1 MTISFLENLARRN
14 NMKVKDFIKELKRY
28 PQDAELYVVGD
39 WEKYDEFGNLS
50 DLKAVYDVS
59 SQNVVIETGMDFE
72 DVTEVLIEVRE
83 AE

>member
-1 MTISFLENLARRN
+1 
-14 NMKVKDFIKELKRY
+14 MKVKDFIKELKLY
-28 PQDAELYVVGD
+28 PQDAEVYVVGD

>member
-28 PQDAELYVVGD
+28 PQDAEVYVVGD

-59 SQNVVIETGMDFE
+59 SQNIVIETGMDFE

>member
-1 MTISFLENLARRN
+1 
-14 NMKVKDFIKELKRY
+14 MKVKDFIKELKRY
-28 PQDAELYVVGD
+28 PQDAEVYVVGD

-59 SQNVVIETGMDFE
+59 SQNIVIDTGMDFE
-72 DVTEVLIEVRE
+72 DVTDVLIEVRE

>member
-1 MTISFLENLARRN
+1 
-14 NMKVKDFIKELKRY
+14 MKVKDFIKELKRF
-28 PQDAELYVVGD
+28 PQDAEVYVVGD

-50 DLKAVYDVS
+50 DLKAVYDLS

-83 AE
+83 TE

>member
-1 MTISFLENLARRN
+1 
-14 NMKVKDFIKELKRY
+14 MKVKDFIKELKRY
-28 PQDAELYVVGD
+28 PQDAEVYVVGD
-39 WEKYDEFGNLS
+39 WEKCDAYGILT

-59 SQNVVIETGMDFE
+59 SQNTVIDKGMDFE

>member
-28 PQDAELYVVGD
+28 PQDAEVYVVGD
-39 WEKYDEFGNLS
+39 WEKYDEFGNIS

>member
-14 NMKVKDFIKELKRY
+14 NMKDKDFIKELKRY
-28 PQDAELYVVGD
+28 PQDAEVYVVGD

-50 DLKAVYDVS
+50 DLKPVYDVS

>member
-1 MTISFLENLARRN
+1 MT
-14 NMKVKDFIKELKRY
+14 IKELIKALKQY
-28 PQDAELYVVGD
+28 HQDAEVYVVGD

-50 DLKAVYDVS
+50 DLKPVYDVS

>member
-14 NMKVKDFIKELKRY
+14 NMKVKDFIKELKLY
-28 PQDAELYVVGD
+28 PQDAEVYVVGD

-50 DLKAVYDVS
+50 DLKPVYDVS

>member
-1 MTISFLENLARRN
+1 MTIKE
-14 NMKVKDFIKELKRY
+14 FIKALKQY
-28 PQDAELYVVGD
+28 PQDAEVYVVGD
-39 WEKYDEFGNLS
+39 WDKHDAYGILT

-59 SQNVVIETGMDFE
+59 SQNVVIDRGMDFE

>member
-28 PQDAELYVVGD
+28 PQDAEVYVVGD

>member
-1 MTISFLENLARRN
+1 MTIKE
-14 NMKVKDFIKELKRY
+14 FIKALKQY
-28 PQDAELYVVGD
+28 SQDAEVYVVGD

-50 DLKAVYDVS
+50 DLKPVYDVS
-59 SQNVVIETGMDFE
+59 SQNVVIETAMDFE

>member
-1 MTISFLENLARRN
+1 
-14 NMKVKDFIKELKRY
+14 MKVKDFIKELKRY
-28 PQDAELYVVGD
+28 PQDAEVYVVGD
-39 WEKYDEFGNLS
+39 WEKYDEFGNIS

-59 SQNVVIETGMDFE
+59 SENVVIDTGMDFE

>member
-1 MTISFLENLARRN
+1 MTIKE
-14 NMKVKDFIKELKRY
+14 FIKELKRY
-28 PQDAELYVVGD
+28 PQDAEVYVVGD

-59 SQNVVIETGMDFE
+59 SQNVVVETAMDFE

>member
-1 MTISFLENLARRN
+1 
-14 NMKVKDFIKELKRY
+14 MKVKDFIKELKRY
-28 PQDAELYVVGD
+28 PQDAEVFVVGD

>member
-1 MTISFLENLARRN
+1 MTISFMDYLARRN

-28 PQDAELYVVGD
+28 PQDAEVYVVGD

-59 SQNVVIETGMDFE
+59 SQNVVIDTGMDFD
-72 DVTEVLIEVRE
+72 DVTDVLIEVRE

>member
-1 MTISFLENLARRN
+1 
-14 NMKVKDFIKELKRY
+14 MKVKDFIKELKRY
-28 PQDAELYVVGD
+28 PQDAEVYVVGD

-50 DLKAVYDVS
+50 DLKAVYDLS
-59 SQNVVIETGMDFE
+59 SQNVVIETWMDFE

>member
-14 NMKVKDFIKELKRY
+14 NMKVKDFIKELKRF
-28 PQDAELYVVGD
+28 PQDAEVYVVGD

-59 SQNVVIETGMDFE
+59 SQNIVIETGMDFE

>member
-1 MTISFLENLARRN
+1 MTIKE
-14 NMKVKDFIKELKRY
+14 FIKALKHY
-28 PQDAELYVVGD
+28 PQDAEVYVVGD

-50 DLKAVYDVS
+50 DLKPVYDVS
-59 SQNVVIETGMDFE
+59 FQNVVIETGMDFE